1 MSAVFKSVTDA
12 RSTKS
17 KEDAAESGPDKK
29 FRQRVLILSSRGVT
43 YRHRHLLQDLTS
55 LLPHARKDSKLDTKS
70 KLFQLNELADLYNCN
85 NILFFEAR
93 KREDLYLWMSKPP
106 NGPTVKFHVQN
117 LHTME
122 ELHFSGNCLKGS
134 RPLLSF
140 DKKFDEKPYL
150 MVVKELMT
158 QTFGVPKGARKS
170 KPFVDHVMSFT
181 VADGKIWIRCY
192 QICEADLNKKD
203 AKELENGE
211 KEDGA
216 EDVEK
221 DKKAKKAGG
230 SRSQTEVSLLEIGPR
245 LVLTPII
252 IQEGSFGGPI
262 IYENKEYVSPNVL
275 RAEYRNRRAQKF
287 NVRNAAK
294 VGREI
299 KKKALKMDKHR
310 IGGGGGKDWEELQA
324 GLKDLFQE

>member
-1 MSAVFKSVTDA
+1 MSAVLKSVTDA
-12 RSTKS
+12 RSAKS
-17 KEDAAESGPDKK
+17 KEESTDSTGPDKK

-43 YRHRHLLQDLTS
+43 YRQRHLLQDLTA
-55 LLPHARKDSKLDTKS
+55 LLPHCRKDSKFDTKS

-93 KREDLYLWMSKPP
+93 KREDLYMWMSKPP
-106 NGPTVKFHVQN
+106 NGPTIKFHVQN

-140 DKKFDEKPYL
+140 DKTFESKPYL
-150 MVVKELMT
+150 MVVKELMF

-181 VADGKIWIRCY
+181 VVDGKVWIRCY
-192 QICEADLNKKD
+192 QICEAELGKKD
-203 AKELENGE
+203 AKEN
-211 KEDGA
+211 GA
-216 EDVEK
+216 EGDEEEA
-221 DKKAKKAGG
+221 DERKKKGKKTG
-230 SRSQTEVSLLEIGPR
+230 RSETEISLLEIGPR

-287 NVRNAAK
+287 NVRSAQK

-299 KKKALKMDKHR
+299 KKKALRLDKHR

-324 GLKDLFQE
+324 GLKDLFQDDD

>member
-1 MSAVFKSVTDA
+1 MSAVFKSVTN
-12 RSTKS
+12 STSSKS
-17 KEDAAESGPDKK
+17 KDDDALDASEKK
-29 FRQRVLILSSRGVT
+29 YRQRVLILSSRGVT
-43 YRHRHLLQDLTS
+43 SRHRHLLQDLTS
-55 LLPHARKDSKLDTKS
+55 LLPHSRKDSKLDTKS
-70 KLFQLNELADLYNCN
+70 RLHHLNELADLYNCN

-93 KREDLYLWMSKPP
+93 KREDLYLWLSKPP

-140 DKKFDEKPYL
+140 DKRFEEKPYL
-150 MVVKELMT
+150 RVVKEVMG
-158 QTFGVPKGARKS
+158 QVFGVPRGARRS

-192 QICEADLNKKD
+192 QICEAEVGKGPV
-203 AKELENGE
+203 ENGGVE
-211 KEDGA
+211 A
-216 EDVEK
+216 ETVVVDK
-221 DKKAKKAGG
+221 DKKKK
-230 SRSQTEVSLLEIGPR
+230 SKSQTEVSLLEIGPR

-275 RAEYRNRRAQKF
+275 RAEYKKKRAQKF
-287 NVRNAAK
+287 NVRTAAK

-299 KKKALKMDKHR
+299 KKKSLRLDRHR
-310 IGGGGGKDWEELQA
+310 VGGGGGKDWEELQA